1 MFTQKKGT
9 KMTTLIKRNEDLFP
23 RWNSF
28 FDNDWLGLPN
38 FGQASNTSV
47 PAVNIIDTVDSY
59 NIEMAAPGMK
69 KSDFEVNLDNGLLT
83 ISSEQKSESSDKD
96 QNGNYTRRE
105 FNYSSFSRAFNLPD
119 SAEAEKITASYN
131 DGVLHIAIPK
141 KEEAKPKPAKMIEI
155 K

>member
-1 MFTQKKGT
+1 
-9 KMTTLIKRNEDLFP
+9 MTTLIKRNEDLFP